1 MQSNPSV
8 KSNTRSLP
16 MPTRY
21 PVLKS
26 ITKDGSPSFSTLP
39 TTR

>member
-8 KSNTRSLP
+8 KPTRSPKP
-16 MPTRY
+16 MPY

-26 ITKDGSPSFSTLP
+26 ISKDGSLSFSTLP
-39 TTR
+39 SNR

>member
-26 ITKDGSPSFSTLP
+26 ISKDGSPSFTLTT

>member
-1 MQSNPSV
+1 MQSNQSV

-21 PVLKS
+21 PVLHS
-26 ITKDGSPSFSTLP
+26 TRKDGSPLFTLTT

>member
-1 MQSNPSV
+1 MQSNQSV

-26 ITKDGSPSFSTLP
+26 ITKDGSPSFALAT